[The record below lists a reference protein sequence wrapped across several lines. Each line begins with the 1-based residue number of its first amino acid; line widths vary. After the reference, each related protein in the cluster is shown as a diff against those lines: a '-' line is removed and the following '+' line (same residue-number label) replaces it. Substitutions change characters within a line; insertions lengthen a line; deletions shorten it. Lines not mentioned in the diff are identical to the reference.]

1 MLEPPHRTSVA
12 APTVRSGPGGRIE
25 RLDGLHERSERR
37 QRDPAA
43 DLPDP
48 SALVRD
54 PGVDQGVHAKQLEGV
69 ERPVETYGLFIKANS
84 SIHGPSQGIARILP
98 HRKLLIDGRHVESVS
113 GHAFK
118 TLNPATEEV
127 IATVAEGNEVDVD
140 LAVAAAR
147 RAFEGPWRTMRAA
160 DRGKILF
167 RLVELMKQH
176 ADEIAALESLDA
188 GKPIAGVLR
197 QDLPAA
203 IDTLTYYA
211 GWADKMTGEVV
222 PVRDDALTY
231 TVREPV
237 GVVAVIVP
245 WNFPLMIGM
254 WKLAPALAC
263 GCTVVMK
270 PAELTSL
277 SALRI
282 GELALEAG
290 LPPGVL
296 NIVTGP
302 GRVVGDAL
310 VNHPDVDKVTFTGSP
325 GVGRGILRGAA
336 GNFKRVSLELGGKSA
351 NVIFDD
357 ADLDAAT
364 KAAASGIFFNAG
376 QVCSA
381 GSRVLVQEKVYDDVV
396 ARLAQRAQS
405 LRIGD
410 PSDRATSLGPV
421 ISEKQMKGIL
431 DYVDIGQKEGA
442 SLVTG
447 GERVGDRGYFLS
459 PAVFANVEHEMR
471 ISQEEIFGPVVSVIK
486 FRDEADALRIANGT
500 AYSLAAGVWSRDIGR
515 VQRFAKRANAGTV
528 WLNTYGYTDVR
539 LPWGGARDSGFGRE
553 HGSAAIE
560 NFTEPK
566 AVWMNLNV

>member
-1 MLEPPHRTSVA
+1 MMSVA
-12 APTVRSGPGGRIE
+12 YDYTRE
-25 RLDGLHERSERR
+25 T
-37 QRDPAA
+37 AA
-43 DLPDP
+43 TEYL
-48 SALVRD
+48 R
-54 PGVDQGVHAKQLEGV
+54 K
-69 ERPVETYGLFIKANS
+69 
-84 SIHGPSQGIARILP
+84 P
-98 HRKLLIDGRHVESVS
+98 HQLLIDGRRVPSSS
-113 GHAFK
+113 GRTFK
-118 TLNPATEEV
+118 SLNPATEEV
-127 IATVAEGNEVDVD
+127 IATIAEGNEVDVD
-140 LAVAAAR
+140 HAVAAAR

-160 DRGKILF
+160 ERGHLLLKWA
-167 RLVELMKQH
+167 ELLKLH
-176 ADEIAALESLDA
+176 ADEIIEIESLDG
-188 GKPIAGVLR
+188 GKPISATTR
-197 QDLPAA
+197 QDFPAA

-211 GWADKMTGEVV
+211 GWADKISGDVV
-222 PVRDDALTY
+222 STRDDALTY

-237 GVVAVIVP
+237 GVVAAIVP

-290 LPPGVL
+290 IPPGVF

-325 GVGRGILRGAA
+325 GVGRGIMKGAA

-357 ADLDAAT
+357 ADIE
-364 KAAASGIFFNAG
+364 AAARSAAAGIFFNAG

-381 GSRVLVQEKVYDDVV
+381 GSRVLVQEKVYDEVV
-396 ARLAQRAQS
+396 ERIAARAKS
-405 LRIGD
+405 LRMGD
-410 PSDRATSLGPV
+410 LLDRNTSLGPV
-421 ISEKQMKGIL
+421 ISEKQMKSIL

-442 SLVTG
+442 TLVTG
-447 GERVGDRGYFLS
+447 GERVGKRGYFIS
-459 PAVFANVEHEMR
+459 PTVFAGVQHEMR
-471 ISQEEIFGPVVSVIK
+471 ISQEEIFGPVVCVIK

-500 AYSLAAGVWSRDIGR
+500 AYSLAAGVWSRDMGR
-515 VQRFAKRANAGTV
+515 VQRFVKRARAGTV
-528 WLNTYGYTDVR
+528 WINTYGYTDVR
-539 LPWGGARDSGFGRE
+539 LPWGGERDSGLGRE
-553 HGSAAIE
+553 HGTAAID

-566 AVWMNLNV
+566 AVWMNLNA

>member
-1 MLEPPHRTSVA
+1 MMSIAYDYSRDV
-12 APTVRSGPGGRIE
+12 PTI
-25 RLDGLHERSERR
+25 
-37 QRDPAA
+37 RDE
-43 DLPDP
+43 L
-48 SALVRD
+48 
-54 PGVDQGVHAKQLEGV
+54 
-69 ERPVETYGLFIKANS
+69 
-84 SIHGPSQGIARILP
+84 
-98 HRKLLIDGRHVESVS
+98 LLIDGARVRSAS
-113 GHAFK
+113 GRTFK
-118 TLNPATEEV
+118 SLDPSTEQVTAT
-127 IATVAEGNEVDVD
+127 IAEGNEADVD
-140 LAVAAAR
+140 RAVAAAR

-160 DRGKILF
+160 ERGHIL
-167 RLVELMKQH
+167 LKWAELLKAH
-176 ADEIAALESLDA
+176 ADEIVALESLDA
-188 GKPIAGVLR
+188 GKPIAGVAR
-197 QDLPAA
+197 QDFPAA
-203 IDTLTYYA
+203 IDTLIYYA
-211 GWADKMTGEVV
+211 GWADKISGDVV
-222 PVRDDALTY
+222 STRDDALTY

-237 GVVAVIVP
+237 GVVAAIVP

-290 LPPGVL
+290 LPKGVL

-302 GRVVGDAL
+302 GRTVGEAL

-325 GVGRGILRGAA
+325 GVGRGIMRGAA

-357 ADLDAAT
+357 ANLDAAS
-364 KAAASGIFFNAG
+364 KAAAAGIFFNAG

-381 GSRVLVQEKVYDDVV
+381 GSRVLVQEKVYDEVV
-396 ARLAQRAQS
+396 ERLTARAGA

-410 PSDRATSLGPV
+410 PADRATMLGPV
-421 ISEKQMKGIL
+421 ISEKQMKSIL
-431 DYVDIGQKEGA
+431 DYVAIGRQEGA
-442 SLVTG
+442 LLTTG
-447 GERVGDRGYFLS
+447 GVRVGDRGYFIS

-500 AYSLAAGVWSRDIGR
+500 AYSLAAGVWSADMGR
-515 VQRFAKRANAGTV
+515 VQRFAKKARAGTV
-528 WLNTYGYTDVR
+528 WINTYGYTDVR
-539 LPWGGARDSGFGRE
+539 LPWGGERDSGLGRE
-553 HGSAAIE
+553 HGSAAID